1 MATPEITRIA
11 LPTGT
16 WVVDPAHTVVGFTAK
31 HAGVSTVRGQFRDFD
46 GRLEVSDLGIGVAWG
61 SVRTASVDTGVDMR
75 DDHLRSPDFFEAD
88 PYPEMEFVSRSIEA
102 GELDDEVV
110 ITGDLT
116 IRGITKEIVLRAEVA
131 GPAPDDEDRLR
142 VGLQITG
149 QVSRKDYG
157 MKFNH
162 MLGGGNAL
170 VGDRIKL
177 VLDVS
182 AVRQE
187 S

>member
-1 MATPEITRIA
+1 MATPDITRLT

-16 WVVDPAHTVVGFTAK
+16 WVVDPDHTVVGFTAK
-31 HAGVSTVRGQFRDFD
+31 HAGVSTVRGQFRDFE
-46 GRLEVSDLGIGVAWG
+46 GRLEVSDLGIAVASG
-61 SVRTASVDTGVDMR
+61 TVRTASVDTGVDAR
-75 DDHLRSPDFFEAD
+75 DEHLRSPDFFEVGT
-88 PYPEMEFVSRSIEA
+88 YPEMSFVSRSIESD
-102 GELDDEVV
+102 DDEIV
-110 ITGDLT
+110 IHGDLT
-116 IRGITKEIVLRAEVA
+116 IRGITNEIVLRAEVD
-131 GPAPDDEDRLR
+131 GPGPDDEDQLR
-142 VGLQITG
+142 VGLTITG
-149 QVSRKDYG
+149 QLSRKDYG
-157 MKFNH
+157 MRFNH

>member
-1 MATPEITRIA
+1 MATPEITRTA

-46 GRLEVSDLGIGVAWG
+46 GRLEVSDLGIAVAWG
-61 SVRTASVDTGVDMR
+61 SVRTASVDTGVEVR
-75 DDHLRSPDFFEAD
+75 DEHLRSADFFEVD
-88 PYPEMEFVSRSIEA
+88 TYPEMEFVSRSIEP
-102 GELDDEVV
+102 GELDDEAI

-116 IRGITKEIVLRAEVA
+116 IRGITKEIVLRAEIA
-131 GPAPDDEDRLR
+131 GPAPDHDDNLR
-142 VGLQITG
+142 VGLSITG
-149 QVSRKDYG
+149 QLSRRDYG
-157 MKFNH
+157 MRFNH

-187 S
+187 H